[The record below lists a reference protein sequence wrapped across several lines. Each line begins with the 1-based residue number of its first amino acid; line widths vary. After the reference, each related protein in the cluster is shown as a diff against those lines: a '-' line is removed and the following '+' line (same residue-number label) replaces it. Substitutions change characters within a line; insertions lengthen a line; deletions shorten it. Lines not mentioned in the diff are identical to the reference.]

1 MKTAIVYCSTHH
13 SNTKKLI
20 DAIAID
26 HEVTLFDATTI
37 KTADLTEFDCVGF
50 ASGIYFRSFHKSVLA
65 FADQN
70 LPENQSVFLMYTYG
84 IRQSGYTNAIMHVLQ
99 EKSAK
104 LIGTFGCRGYD
115 TFGPFK
121 FVGGIAK
128 GHPDCVDCANAVAFY
143 HSLL

>member
-13 SNTKKLI
+13 GNTKKLI
-20 DAIAID
+20 DAIATD
-26 HEVTLFDATTI
+26 HEVTLFDATTV
-37 KTADLTEFDCVGF
+37 KTADLTDYDCIGF
-50 ASGIYFRSFHKSVLA
+50 ASGIYFRSFHKSVLT
-65 FADQN
+65 FAEQN
-70 LPENQSVFLMYTYG
+70 LPDNKQVFLLYTYG
-84 IRQSGYTNAIMHVLQ
+84 IRQPGYTKAIVRILSSKKG
-99 EKSAK
+99 E

-128 GHPDCVDCANAVAFY
+128 GHPDYIDCANATAFY